1 MKEKI
6 VFVIVFFGLI
16 FFFIIFFQSQLW
28 GDEHSL
34 GCKLESQITDQ
45 DTGNEAIFSESGFM
59 SGRRGD

>member
-6 VFVIVFFGLI
+6 VFVVVFFGLI
-16 FFFIIFFQSQLW
+16 FFTIFFQSHLW

-34 GCKLESQITDQ
+34 GCKLESQIADQ
-45 DTGNEAIFSESGFM
+45 DTGNGAIFSESGFM